1 MAARP
6 LNEARIT
13 YWLKVVGL
21 VVLGWLI
28 VEKLSGYLTAVG
40 YAVAVGVGGLFLAYL
55 FYPMVHKLNERLP
68 LWLAMLVVYV
78 LFGFFVLVALSYV
91 VPPAIADVQS
101 LSKALPKLENDT
113 RNALMGP
120 HVPVIS
126 TLPAAMREYLLRLP
140 SEIGN
145 FITTITAA
153 SLGNFL
159 SVVLSVLSL
168 GAIFVAMPVVSVYM
182 LYEAEP
188 IKRQF
193 LGMLPASRRDR
204 AKNILAELDAV
215 LGGYVRGQLAI
226 ALIVGILVWL
236 MLALFH
242 VPYALLIGVWA
253 GIFDVVPYLGALA
266 GAIPGIFL
274 AAVTNGAVD
283 AVLVT
288 AGFAAIY
295 QIEGSL
301 IAPHIV
307 SRTVRI
313 SPLAAIF
320 ALLVGGELFGIVGVL
335 VAVPVAG
342 AIRVLIDNVRP
353 PDEMTNVDVDPG
365 LTKAAHFDVHP
376 LSTGTD
382 VTTAEVEHA
391 VAKMREEA

>member
-1 MAARP
+1 
-6 LNEARIT
+6 
-13 YWLKVVGL
+13 
-21 VVLGWLI
+21 
-28 VEKLSGYLTAVG
+28 
-40 YAVAVGVGGLFLAYL
+40 
-55 FYPMVHKLNERLP
+55 
-68 LWLAMLVVYV
+68 
-78 LFGFFVLVALSYV
+78 
-91 VPPAIADVQS
+91 
-101 LSKALPKLENDT
+101 
-113 RNALMGP
+113 
-120 HVPVIS
+120 
-126 TLPAAMREYLLRLP
+126 
-140 SEIGN
+140 
-145 FITTITAA
+145 
-153 SLGNFL
+153 
-159 SVVLSVLSL
+159 
-168 GAIFVAMPVVSVYM
+168 
-182 LYEAEP
+182 
-188 IKRQF
+188 
-193 LGMLPASRRDR
+193 MLPASRRDR